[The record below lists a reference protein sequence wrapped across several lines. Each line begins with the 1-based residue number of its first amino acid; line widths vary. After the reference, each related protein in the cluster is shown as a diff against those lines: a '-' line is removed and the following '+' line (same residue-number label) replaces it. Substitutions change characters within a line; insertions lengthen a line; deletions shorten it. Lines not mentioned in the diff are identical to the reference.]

1 MPKGYRLDILAAHA
15 DTLARQARE
24 ELKTQLAR
32 VRSAFVVIDFHLRT
46 LEQRPEDPAREVRF
60 VLSARFASHVLAIL
74 TLAERGMVFDGFTL
88 ARNATDTTIAYWLV
102 CKDAASAALF
112 KSERKPGPAEL
123 RQRLEALGVDLSELG
138 GSYARKQGAPPKAPP
153 ARKPGDFDWDA
164 ELDASVFV
172 RGGASVRAQRLL
184 LDTMAPAILRFL
196 KYDSDYVIGSS
207 DGRTT
212 ITLAEG
218 R

>member
-1 MPKGYRLDILAAHA
+1 MPHSYRLDSLTAHA
-15 DTLARQARE
+15 DSLALQARD
-24 ELKTQLAR
+24 ELKAQIAR
-32 VRSAFVVIDFHLRT
+32 VRDAFVVMDFHLRT
-46 LEQRPEDPAREVRF
+46 LEQKPEDPAREARF
-60 VLSARFASHVLAIL
+60 MLSARFASHVLAIL
-74 TLAERGMVFDGFTL
+74 TLAGRGMVFDGFAL

-102 CKDAASAALF
+102 CKDAASAVLF
-112 KSERKPGPAEL
+112 RAERKPGPAEI

-138 GSYARKQGAPPKAPP
+138 GSYARKAGAPPKPLP
-153 ARKPGDFDWDA
+153 AKKPGDFDWDA

-196 KYDSDYVIGSS
+196 KHDSDYVIGSEH
-207 DGRTT
+207 GRTT
-212 ITLAEG
+212 IRLAG